1 MSMDRKY
8 IMALDQGTTSSRAIL
23 FDKEGNV
30 VATSQKEFTQFYPK
44 VGWVEHNPMEI
55 WGSQSGVMREVL
67 ETNSIRP
74 EEVCAIGITNQR
86 ETTIVWE
93 KSTGKPVYNAIV
105 WQCRR
110 TSEICDELKEKG
122 YEKLIKDKTG
132 LILDAYFS
140 ATKIKWI
147 LDNVEGAREKA
158 ENGELLFGTVDTWL
172 IWNLTRGKVHV
183 TDYTNAA
190 RTMLYNIKELKWDD
204 EILEILDIPKSM
216 LPDVKPSSY
225 IYGHTDE
232 GMLSGAQIPIAGCA
246 GDQQAALFGQTCFE
260 EGSAKNTYGTGC
272 FMLMNTGENIVESKH
287 GLLTTIAW
295 GVDGKVEYALE
306 GSIFIGGASIQWLRD
321 ELRVLYDAKQSE
333 FYANSVKDTNGVYVV
348 PAFAGL
354 GAPYWDMYARGA
366 IMGLTRGANRA
377 HLVRATLESIA
388 YQVKDVLNAMQED
401 SGLKLKDLRV
411 DGGASSNNFLMQ
423 FQSDILDVNI
433 DRPKVVETTA
443 LGAAYLAGLA
453 VEFYNNKDEIKK
465 SWIID
470 REFIPNMSDD
480 KRNLLYKGWKK
491 AVSRSLLWAKEDE
504 EFRDELSRIDS

>member
-1 MSMDRKY
+1 MDRKY

-470 REFIPNMSDD
+470 REFIPNMSYD